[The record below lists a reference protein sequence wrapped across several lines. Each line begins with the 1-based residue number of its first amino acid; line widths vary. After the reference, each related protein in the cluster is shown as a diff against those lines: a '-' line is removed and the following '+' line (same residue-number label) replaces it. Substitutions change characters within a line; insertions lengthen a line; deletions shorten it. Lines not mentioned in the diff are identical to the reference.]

1 MIEAGDTS
9 CGHTPADVVAGWV
22 LRVQQLAAE
31 CVDDAA
37 RIDLLAALESLKGAA
52 AGCQAAVTIGFAATQ
67 TAEGR
72 ARGIKAEVIRRSIA
86 GQVALARRDAQHRGG
101 RHVGLAA
108 ALHTELPHTRRAL
121 EDGRISEWQATLICR
136 ETACLDPDLRRLAD
150 EKLAPELGVVGDRR
164 LAQGAARIV
173 ADLDAAAVADRA
185 RRAARDRRVTVRPA
199 PDTMAYL
206 TALLPAAVAVAAY
219 AALTSYTQLVVGE
232 GDHRGRGQIMADTLV
247 DRVTGGAL
255 TGCDHHGAPIRRP
268 DPQDAQAGAGEQA
281 AAGPD
286 DEHSVDGTEEPA
298 APDDSA
304 PGGPPRQN
312 RPQATRRER
321 SRRTALSGASPT
333 GTTTRRR
340 PTPGRNSPRSHPR
353 RPPST
358 CT

>member
-9 CGHTPADVVAGWV
+9 CGRAPGDVVAGWV
-22 LRVQQLAAE
+22 LRVQQLAAD
-31 CVDDAA
+31 CADDAA

-52 AGCQAAVTIGFAATQ
+52 AGCQAAVTVGFAATQ
-67 TAEGR
+67 TAEGQ

-150 EKLAPELGVVGDRR
+150 HKLAPQLGAVGDRR
-164 LAQGAARIV
+164 LAQDAARIV

-206 TALLPAAVAVAAY
+206 TALLPASVAVAAY

-255 TGCDHHGAPIRRP
+255 TGCDHHGAPHRTAHP
-268 DPQDAQAGAGEQA
+268 EGQPAHDPQDAADPQKEPADQAPTTEAGAAPSGRRYHYPTAADARAKLAPVPPA
-281 AAGPD
+281 AA
-286 DEHSVDGTEEPA
+286 
-298 APDDSA
+298 
-304 PGGPPRQN
+304 
-312 RPQATRRER
+312 
-321 SRRTALSGASPT
+321 
-333 GTTTRRR
+333 
-340 PTPGRNSPRSHPR
+340 
-353 RPPST
+353 
-358 CT
+358 